1 MPTRTRGMCWG
12 KNVANGRL
20 ESPGGHDYHD
30 GGDNNDDDGDGDD
43 GGEVGDDDNDD
54 CQGVEGNL
62 GAGTPVAGTEGN
74 SFKKQ
79 KAINLKL
86 EICCRKIA
94 GFSGLA
100 KKKIDLIKARI
111 NRQDLA
117 WTKISHEKFRKARE
131 KISVRNVHRRFPFV
145 KSRW

>member
-1 MPTRTRGMCWG
+1 MCWG

-20 ESPGGHDYHD
+20 ESPGGHDYYD

-43 GGEVGDDDNDD
+43 GDGGGVGDDDNDD

-79 KAINLKL
+79 KAKNLKL
-86 EICCRKIA
+86 EICWRKIA

-100 KKKIDLIKARI
+100 KKKIDPIKAKI
-111 NRQDLA
+111 NLQGLA

-131 KISVRNVHRRFPFV
+131 EIFVRNVHRRFPFV